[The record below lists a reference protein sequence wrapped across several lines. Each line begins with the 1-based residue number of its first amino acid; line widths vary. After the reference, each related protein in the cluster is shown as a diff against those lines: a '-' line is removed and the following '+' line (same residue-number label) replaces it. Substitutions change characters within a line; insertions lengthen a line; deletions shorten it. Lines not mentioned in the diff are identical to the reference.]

1 MSTIRFDGWLGGA
14 TTTTEPE
21 LSELDR
27 HTQQL
32 IELLKELKR
41 VTTEFNAVDTAR
53 QVAEKEVKL
62 LREVIQTKD
71 DLIATLK
78 SNKAAFQRDYFVGVN
93 IPATP
98 VPVAVNPHPGVT
110 IEDCPPSDDH

>member
-1 MSTIRFDGWLGGA
+1 MTTINGWLGGA

-21 LSELDR
+21 LSGLDH

-41 VTTEFNAVDTAR
+41 VTMELNAVDTAR

-71 DLIATLK
+71 ELIASLK
-78 SNKAAFQRDYFVGVN
+78 PGKAAFQRDYLVGVN
-93 IPATP
+93 VPATP
-98 VPVAVNPHPGVT
+98 APVAVNPHPDVT
-110 IEDCPPSDDH
+110 IEDCPPSDGH